1 MPTGTDLGRSDDF
14 YSRVLIFTVVSDVE
28 VTGDD
33 VERLQGVLG
42 LRLRVVRMRLGD
54 GQIELTES
62 LAPRGR
68 AIAPG
73 SVAFADPTLGF
84 RAGTMV
90 RDPDGHALRV
100 LAH

>member
-1 MPTGTDLGRSDDF
+1 MPTGADPDRSVDF
-14 YSRVLIFTVVSDVE
+14 YSRVLTFPVVSDVE
-28 VTGDD
+28 ATGDD
-33 VERLQGVLG
+33 VARLPGVLG
-42 LRLRVVRMRLGD
+42 LRLRVVRMRLDD

-68 AIAPG
+68 AVAPR
-73 SVAFADPTLGF
+73 SVAFAGPTLGF